1 MERAR
6 EDLAR
11 GRQAPGIR
19 QLRQAVGGL
28 ARRGAWS
35 DAAGGAL
42 ALAGSLLRRGRTR
55 DAQTVIAEGRD
66 YASRAGAQGTLARS
80 RGV

>member
-1 MERAR
+1 M
-6 EDLAR
+6 
-11 GRQAPGIR
+11 R

-42 ALAGSLLRRGRTR
+42 ALARL
-55 DAQTVIAEGRD
+55 AA
-66 YASRAGAQGTLARS
+66 AARAHS
-80 RGV
+80 